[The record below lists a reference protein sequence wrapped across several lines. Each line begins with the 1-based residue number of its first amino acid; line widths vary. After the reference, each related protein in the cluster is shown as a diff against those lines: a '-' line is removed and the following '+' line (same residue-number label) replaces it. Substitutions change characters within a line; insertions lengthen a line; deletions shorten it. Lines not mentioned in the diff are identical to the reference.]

1 MEKSRLNMA
10 SRLRGE
16 VAGGRE
22 ERRWQE
28 DQVRSRSR
36 ATWKSWECVGKK
48 KAPHEMAEFYRKERL
63 GEGKLGEG
71 KLPPGLKRFRVQ
83 GQGKKCWEPQI
94 LSEICPGFL

>member
-1 MEKSRLNMA
+1 MEKSSLNMA
-10 SRLRGE
+10 SRLRAE
-16 VAGGRE
+16 VAGARE

-36 ATWKSWECVGKK
+36 ATRKAWECMGKK
-48 KAPHEMAEFYRKERL
+48 KAPHEMAEFYRKER
-63 GEGKLGEG
+63 LGEG